1 MIFTLCLDVKI
12 VPWEWTARRTSRRAI
27 VAHIGVALRL
37 PIPIVFIVCLALT
50 AFICSLAHEG
60 RTMLLANSS
69 VAVVASQRRGNHH
82 HGWWRSLKGE
92 SPFPCMSYGGFH
104 FSPCWRKE
112 QSKRPG
118 IRPGMNKNNNM
129 APNF

>member
-50 AFICSLAHEG
+50 AFICLLAHEG
-60 RTMLLANSS
+60 RSMPLANSS
-69 VAVVASQRRGNHH
+69 VAVVASQRRGIDRPS
-82 HGWWRSLKGE
+82 WCRSLTGE
-92 SPFPCMSYGGFH
+92 SPCACMSEVLFK
-104 FSPCWRKE
+104 FSPRWRKN
-112 QSKRPG
+112 Q
-118 IRPGMNKNNNM
+118 NKSHG
-129 APNF
+129 

>member
-60 RTMLLANSS
+60 RTMPLANSS
-69 VAVVASQRRGNHH
+69 VAVVVSQRWGNRGERSRGSRPWRACHRFDSILALLAQETTRNPWKERKQ
-82 HGWWRSLKGE
+82 HGVKTLVLSLQC
-92 SPFPCMSYGGFH
+92 P
-104 FSPCWRKE
+104 
-112 QSKRPG
+112 
-118 IRPGMNKNNNM
+118 
-129 APNF
+129 